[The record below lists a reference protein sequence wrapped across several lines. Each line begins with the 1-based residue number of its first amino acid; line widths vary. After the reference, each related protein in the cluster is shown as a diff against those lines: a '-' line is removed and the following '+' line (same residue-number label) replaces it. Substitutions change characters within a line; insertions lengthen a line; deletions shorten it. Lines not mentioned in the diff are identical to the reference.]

1 MIVLDTHVW
10 LWWISNPEKLST
22 SAGQAI
28 DQAVTEKGIII
39 SSISTWEVALLVD
52 KGRLELSIDVRD
64 WVRKTEGLPFVNF
77 IPVDNTISLRSV
89 TLPGQF
95 HSDPADR
102 IITATAMTM
111 GLPLVTRDDK
121 ILNYQHVR
129 TIWEEQV

>member
-121 ILNYQHVR
+121 ILDYQHVR

>member
-22 SAGQAI
+22 CASQAI
-28 DQAVTEKGIII
+28 DKAVTEKGIII

-64 WVRKTEGLPFVNF
+64 WVRKTEGLPFVHF
-77 IPVDNTISLRSV
+77 MPVDNTISLRSV

-95 HSDPADR
+95 HPDPADR

-129 TIWEEQV
+129 TIWEEQI

>member
-52 KGRLELSIDVRD
+52 KGRLEFSINVRD
-64 WVRKTEGLPFVNF
+64 WGRDGF
-77 IPVDNTISLRSV
+77 
-89 TLPGQF
+89 Q
-95 HSDPADR
+95 
-102 IITATAMTM
+102 
-111 GLPLVTRDDK
+111 TRLYYG
-121 ILNYQHVR
+121 IASCHQG
-129 TIWEEQV
+129 